1 MGTVPKNL
9 RVCRDFRFCE
19 VSAAVFA
26 RQRHLLQAFYNSIA
40 LFLQRRCI
48 ISGMINIDMTIA
60 VVGGLAIFVYGMNL
74 MSDGLQQ
81 VAGEKLKSILS
92 LMTKNRVLAIMTGA
106 LVTAIIQSS
115 SATTVMTVGFVNAGL
130 LSLVQAIGHIRRQ
143 YRNYRNRSAGVAQT
157 RQSGDAFNHNRRRGS
172 AHRQT
177 DIGQRDAQDPARIR
191 LSFLRNGPDELR
203 IERTVRK

>member
-1 MGTVPKNL
+1 
-9 RVCRDFRFCE
+9 
-19 VSAAVFA
+19 
-26 RQRHLLQAFYNSIA
+26 
-40 LFLQRRCI
+40 
-48 ISGMINIDMTIA
+48 MINIDMTIA

-130 LSLVQAIGHIRRQ
+130 LSLVQAIGVIFGANIGTTVTGQ
-143 YRNYRNRSAGVAQT
+143 LVSLKLDNLAMPSIIIAVAGLLIAKRISVRGTLKTLLGFGFLFYGMALMSSELKEL
-157 RQSGDAFNHNRRRGS
+157 SGNEEFLKFFSSFDCTPQPGCAMPLCGR
-172 AHRQT
+172 
-177 DIGQRDAQDPARIR
+177 PAA
-191 LSFLRNGPDELR
+191 SG
-203 IERTVRK
+203 